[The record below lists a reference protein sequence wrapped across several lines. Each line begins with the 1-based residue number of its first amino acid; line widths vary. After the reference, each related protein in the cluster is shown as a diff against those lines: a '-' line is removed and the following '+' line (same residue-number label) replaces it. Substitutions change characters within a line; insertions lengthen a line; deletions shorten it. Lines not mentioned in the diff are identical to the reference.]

1 MRHTMTNV
9 EVADLKPDSFFKED
23 LKIDKLFLVTSVACP
38 LTAEVLK
45 SLKDWNF
52 DKFILDGNICEASL
66 TMPQPKVMEE
76 KSVPNISEEKK
87 QEIKSGFEE
96 VSFDGDLVVNKKPA
110 VVAVEQPVP
119 PPKPHVKVDYSHIFL
134 DALTK
139 ARSMPVK
146 SESDRMEEVQV
157 VYDGFSEYITAI
169 YTRYATHRELNY
181 EEISKMVQEL
191 CTYERDHRRYLLRI
205 TPTLEARNKNF
216 LVSHSMRSTII
227 AIAIGLQIHMPPE
240 KLVELGVACMLHEI
254 GMIRLPPQLYMN
266 SKPLSAIEYAQM
278 TTHTVLGYN
287 VVKDANFPLSIQLGV
302 LEHHERE
309 TGNGYP
315 RHLTSDKISLY
326 AKIIAVACSYEAIS
340 APRHFRDAHT
350 TFDAIVEL
358 LKNANHQYDDTVVKA
373 LLYTV
378 SLYPIGAYVYLAN
391 GKIAQ
396 VVDVNPANQRNPI
409 VQIIG
414 EKELDG
420 SPKTVQTNDAQF
432 KIIRVMN
439 KTESDDVLKAISSQ
453 ENAQTT
459 N

>member
-1 MRHTMTNV
+1 
-9 EVADLKPDSFFKED
+9 
-23 LKIDKLFLVTSVACP
+23 
-38 LTAEVLK
+38 
-45 SLKDWNF
+45 
-52 DKFILDGNICEASL
+52 
-66 TMPQPKVMEE
+66 
-76 KSVPNISEEKK
+76 
-87 QEIKSGFEE
+87 
-96 VSFDGDLVVNKKPA
+96 
-110 VVAVEQPVP
+110 
-119 PPKPHVKVDYSHIFL
+119 
-134 DALTK
+134 
-139 ARSMPVK
+139 
-146 SESDRMEEVQV
+146 
-157 VYDGFSEYITAI
+157 
-169 YTRYATHRELNY
+169 
-181 EEISKMVQEL
+181 
-191 CTYERDHRRYLLRI
+191 
-205 TPTLEARNKNF
+205 
-216 LVSHSMRSTII
+216 
-227 AIAIGLQIHMPPE
+227 
-240 KLVELGVACMLHEI
+240 
-254 GMIRLPPQLYMN
+254 
-266 SKPLSAIEYAQM
+266 M

-420 SPKTVQTNDAQF
+420 SPKTVQTNDAQL